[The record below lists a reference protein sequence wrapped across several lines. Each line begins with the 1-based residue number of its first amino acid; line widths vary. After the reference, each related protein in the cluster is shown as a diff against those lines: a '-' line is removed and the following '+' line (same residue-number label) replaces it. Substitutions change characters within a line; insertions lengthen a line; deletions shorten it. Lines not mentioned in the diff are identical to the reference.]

1 MCVKEL
7 RAPKRAPTTKSL
19 ERPSRPSVDS
29 VNAPKGTHFECRTSE
44 EPRSA
49 LRSGARDEPWVAREL
64 DMSSDGVQAN
74 GKASA
79 SRAK

>member
-19 ERPSRPSVDS
+19 ERPSRASADW
-29 VNAPKGTHFECRTSE
+29 VNAPKGTHFEYRTSE
-44 EPRSA
+44 EPRRA
-49 LRSGARDEPWVAREL
+49 LRCGARDEPRIAREL
-64 DMSSDGVQAN
+64 DMSSYGVQAN
-74 GKASA
+74 GKARA